1 MEMPGNYV
9 INVRKGMSR
18 KNYPQ
23 PMTEEEKKQAQREAC
38 LRYYHKNKEKIC
50 ARRRGLYS
58 PEKRHVQYEQDRAA
72 GKTQEVYKKK
82 MEEDPL
88 FNRKVYIKRKAE
100 REDYNVERGRHNKV
114 IMWQRIVEYIRE
126 SELASDELAIEL
138 NEKYHIGYS
147 SSYKPFKTTEKR
159 VYRPR
164 IRNTTLTDE
173 EIQGLVNSALASNL
187 TCEQEVIKTVVSYV
201 GEMLNIEDKR
211 EEKEVDIYTA
221 QTKEEAEE
229 AGDNNRI
236 YGRKDKRG

>member
-1 MEMPGNYV
+1 
-9 INVRKGMSR
+9 MSR
-18 KNYPQ
+18 ISYPQ
-23 PMTEEEKKQAQREAC
+23 PMTEEEKRQARREAS
-38 LRYYHKNKEKIC
+38 LRYYHKHKEEIR
-50 ARRRGLYS
+50 ARKMTRPYS
-58 PEKRHVQYEQDRAA
+58 SEKRHAQYERDKAA
-72 GKTQEVYKKK
+72 GKTQEAYKKK

-100 REDYNVERGRHNKV
+100 QEDYNVERGRHNKV
-114 IMWQRIVEYIRE
+114 VMWQKIIEYIRE

-147 SSYKPFKTTEKR
+147 STYKPFNTTEKR

-164 IRNTTLTDE
+164 VRNTTLTDE
-173 EIQGLVNSALASNL
+173 EIQELANSALASNL